1 MTWTQ
6 NRHTLFTR
14 STLIKY
20 GFLSN
25 GYSNRAFFWE
35 SVVFVRKFLFVGIN
49 GLVVSA
55 YGNTMGTLMLGVAF
69 LILHQ
74 LVEPFDLRQKRLL
87 HRLEQLMFV
96 AWITTSACQ
105 MLIVGFNIRM
115 EINLLALVCLVV
127 VNAAFFFTV
136 AGYLILAACS
146 WAATA
151 PSLGKLPVLR
161 TFGIWCASFDEWI
174 NRKEPWVVYLPD
186 LDELLLVAAPA
197 QGGNRTYSLRDRD
210 VSFYDDILNAIN
222 NVYTTG
228 MDLQFLP
235 TCYFEFVVRCVLA
248 RILTPYSWVAKHQT
262 IRDLVNADVV
272 TFVEG
277 FRREKAE
284 ETEWLAEEKK
294 RFEEEIACLL
304 QNSDPSIAET
314 IIGLE
319 GEDRPAAFWKRMKE
333 RTNIQPKSVQ
343 QNVSIFDV
351 AFISKE
357 AYEIDGITTE
367 CLFALQAQTKQATEY
382 PKCVQSQ
389 LCLEKSLPALNVT
402 LSNFYTELH
411 FFSQKPRPHL
421 RAQYCMFRALKNW
434 REKSESRLM
443 RSHRGDQRP
452 SGHYRGTNRPARSCS
467 RTHFLSVFVFGGRT
481 CSGNAF
487 ASI

>member
-1 MTWTQ
+1 MPLIQ

-14 STLIKY
+14 NTLIKY

-25 GYSNRAFFWE
+25 GYNNQAFFWE
-35 SVVFVRKFLFVGIN
+35 SVVFVRKFLFVGVN
-49 GLVVSA
+49 GLVASA
-55 YGNTMGTLMLGVAF
+55 YGSTMGTLMLGVAF

-96 AWITTSACQ
+96 AWITTSFCQ
-105 MLIVGFNIRM
+105 MLIVGFNIDM
-115 EINLLALVCLVV
+115 HINLIALTCLVL
-127 VNAAFFFTV
+127 VNAAFFLTV
-136 AGYLILAACS
+136 AGHLILAACS

-151 PSLGKLPVLR
+151 PSIGKVPMFRSIGV
-161 TFGIWCASFDEWI
+161 WCSRFDEWI

-197 QGGNRTYSLRDRD
+197 QGDDSRTYKLRDRD
-210 VSFYDDILNAIN
+210 VSFYDDILNGIN

-262 IRDLVNADVV
+262 IGDLVNADVV

-277 FRREKAE
+277 FRQEKAE

-294 RFEEEIACLL
+294 RFEEEIGCLL

-319 GEDRPAAFWKRMKE
+319 ETPARSFWKRMK
-333 RTNIQPKSVQ
+333 RMKDQTNLQ
-343 QNVSIFDV
+343 QDSTQHVSIFDV
-351 AFISKE
+351 ALISKE
-357 AYEIDGITTE
+357 AYEIDGISTE
-367 CLFALQAQTKQATEY
+367 SLFALQTQTKPTTEY
-382 PKCVQSQ
+382 PECVRLQ
-389 LCLEKSLPALNVT
+389 LCLEDSLPALNVT
-402 LSNFYTELH
+402 LSDFYAELH
-411 FFSQKPRPHL
+411 FFSQKPRRHL

-434 REKSESRLM
+434 REKSESRVL
-443 RSHRGDQRP
+443 SPHRGDQRP
-452 SGHYRGTNRPARSCS
+452 PGHY
-467 RTHFLSVFVFGGRT
+467 
-481 CSGNAF
+481 
-487 ASI
+487 